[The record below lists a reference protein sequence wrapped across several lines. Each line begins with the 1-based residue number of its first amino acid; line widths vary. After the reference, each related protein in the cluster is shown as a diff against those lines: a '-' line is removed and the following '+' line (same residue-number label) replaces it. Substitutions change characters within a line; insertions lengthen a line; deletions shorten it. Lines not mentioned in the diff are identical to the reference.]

1 MGYAKDCVVLSPWPE
16 YRRNDSLHFSTS
28 NVVQGEIVDQQTI
41 DEPYIY
47 IYIYIERE
55 REREREKETCSA
67 IA

>member
-1 MGYAKDCVVLSPWPE
+1 MIHSRVCQINSGGRQDFVVLTPWPE

-47 IYIYIERE
+47 I
-55 REREREKETCSA
+55 
-67 IA
+67 